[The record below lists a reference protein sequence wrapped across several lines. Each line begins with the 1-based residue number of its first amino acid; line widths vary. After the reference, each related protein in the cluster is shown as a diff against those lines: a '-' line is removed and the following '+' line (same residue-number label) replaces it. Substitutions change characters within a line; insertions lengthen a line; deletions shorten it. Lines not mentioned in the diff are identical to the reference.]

1 MKPQSM
7 SNREWFIKKIAVNN
21 NISEKTINAIINH
34 QFQAISLNLQTND
47 TLEVSGFGKFIFN
60 RKKAEKKLYKLHHT
74 KNTYIQTI
82 ANPETT
88 ELRCKNAKRLLI
100 QIEQSIDS
108 LTKKLYGTIKNI

>member
-21 NISEKTINAIINH
+21 NVAEKTVHAIINH
-34 QFQAISLNLQTND
+34 QFQALSSNMETNT

-60 RKKAEKKLYKLHHT
+60 TKKAEKKLVCLYNIQKA
-74 KNTYIQTI
+74 YIQKI

-88 ELRCKNAKRLLI
+88 ELRCKNTKQKLI
-100 QIEQSIDS
+100 FVNNSIE
-108 LTKKLYGTIKNI
+108 KLKEKLNGIK

>member
-21 NISEKTINAIINH
+21 NIPEKTVNAIVNH

-60 RKKAEKKLYKLHHT
+60 RKKAEKKLDKLQHT
-74 KNTYIQTI
+74 KNTYMQTI
-82 ANPETT
+82 VNPETT
-88 ELRCKNAKRLLI
+88 ELRCKNSKRLLI
-100 QIEQSIDS
+100 QIEESIKL
-108 LTKKLYGTIKNI
+108 LTKKLHGTIKNI